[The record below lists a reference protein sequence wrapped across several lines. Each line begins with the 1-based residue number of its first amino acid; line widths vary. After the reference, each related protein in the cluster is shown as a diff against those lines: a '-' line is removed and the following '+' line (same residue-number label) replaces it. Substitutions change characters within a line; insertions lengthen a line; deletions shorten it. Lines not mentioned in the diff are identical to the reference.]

1 VKKPEFL
8 NLWLSCQFIW
18 LGVKMNELDALLSQ
32 FHSTNHLTSSTNW
45 SEQQQEKLSPEDE
58 DGERLEQ
65 SIRDVFSNKQL
76 LNKALATFLGVF
88 TANTGVSLLTSLG
101 IGAIASGTLGSI
113 VLGLFFANTLTK
125 IQYDG
130 QIHIGKD
137 FMVATVQTASVGAS
151 LWIAFD
157 EYRVVR
163 EATKTG
169 KTRFYSEVRSYEV
182 KPTPQTETPWLLM
195 GLGAVGLLLLAAML
209 KGANQ

>member
-1 VKKPEFL
+1 
-8 NLWLSCQFIW
+8 
-18 LGVKMNELDALLSQ
+18 MNEIDSLLSQ
-32 FHSTNHLTSSTNW
+32 FQTNGEQSTPLMWGETT
-45 SEQQQEKLSPEDE
+45 EEKPTPESE

-88 TANTGVSLLTSLG
+88 TANTGVSLLTTLG

-137 FMVATVQTASVGAS
+137 FMVATVQTVSVGAS

-157 EYRVVR
+157 EYRAVSN
-163 EATKTG
+163 ASKTG
-169 KTRFYSEVRSYEV
+169 KTRFYSEVRQYEV
-182 KPTPQTETPWLLM
+182 KPSPQTETPWLLI
-195 GLGAVGLLLLAAML
+195 GLAAFGLLVIAAMTR
-209 KGANQ
+209 GRNQ

>member
-1 VKKPEFL
+1 
-8 NLWLSCQFIW
+8 
-18 LGVKMNELDALLSQ
+18 MNEIDALLSQ
-32 FHSTNHLTSSTNW
+32 FHSNNEQTPSPYW
-45 SEQQQEKLSPEDE
+45 SEQQQEKPTPEDE

-130 QIHIGKD
+130 RIHIGKD

-163 EATKTG
+163 EATKAG
-169 KTRFYSEVRSYEV
+169 KTRFYEEVRSYEV
-182 KPTPQTETPWLLM
+182 KPTPQPETPWLLM
-195 GLGAVGLLLLAAML
+195 GLGAVGLLLLAAVV

>member
-1 VKKPEFL
+1 
-8 NLWLSCQFIW
+8 
-18 LGVKMNELDALLSQ
+18 MNELDALLSQ
-32 FHSTNHLTSSTNW
+32 FHSTNDSAPSPHW
-45 SEQQQEKLSPEDE
+45 SEQPKAKATPED
-58 DGERLEQ
+58 DDSERLEQ
-65 SIRDVFSNKQL
+65 SIRDVFNNKQL

-130 QIHIGKD
+130 RIHIGKD
-137 FMVATVQTASVGAS
+137 FMVASVSSASVGAS

-163 EATKTG
+163 GATKAG
-169 KTRFYSEVRSYEV
+169 KTRFYEEVRQYEV
-182 KPTPQTETPWLLM
+182 KPTPQTETPWLL
-195 GLGAVGLLLLAAML
+195 LGLAAL
-209 KGANQ
+209 GVLAIAAIGGRK

>member
-1 VKKPEFL
+1 MNNLDFL
-8 NLWLSCQFIW
+8 I
-18 LGVKMNELDALLSQ
+18 SQ
-32 FHSTNHLTSSTNW
+32 FHPESVQSSSVVWGEPQKT
-45 SEQQQEKLSPEDE
+45 QTTPEDE
-58 DGERLEQ
+58 DGDRLEQ
-65 SIRDVFSNKQL
+65 SIRDVFNNKQL

-88 TANTGVSLLTSLG
+88 TANTGVSLLTSLS

-137 FMVATVQTASVGAS
+137 FIVATVQTASVGAS

-169 KTRFYSEVRSYEV
+169 KTRFYEEVRSYEV

-195 GLGAVGLLLLAAML
+195 GLGAVGLLLLAAVL

>member
-1 VKKPEFL
+1 
-8 NLWLSCQFIW
+8 
-18 LGVKMNELDALLSQ
+18 MNDFDILLSQ
-32 FHSTNHLTSSTNW
+32 FHSNNEQTPSTNW
-45 SEQQQEKLSPEDE
+45 GEQQHTLPNPEDE

-88 TANTGVSLLTSLG
+88 TANTGVSLLTSLS

-130 QIHIGKD
+130 RIHIGKD
-137 FMVATVQTASVGAS
+137 FIVATVQTASVGAS

-163 EATKTG
+163 EATNTG
-169 KTRFYSEVRSYEV
+169 KTRFYEEVRNYEV
-182 KPTPQTETPWLLM
+182 KPTPQPEPPWLLM
-195 GLGAVGLLLLAAML
+195 GLGAVGLLLLAVVQIGRAHV
-209 KGANQ
+209 

>member
-1 VKKPEFL
+1 
-8 NLWLSCQFIW
+8 
-18 LGVKMNELDALLSQ
+18 MNEIDALLSQ
-32 FHSTNHLTSSTNW
+32 FHSNNEQTPSPDW
-45 SEQQQEKLSPEDE
+45 SEPQKTQTTPEDE

-65 SIRDVFSNKQL
+65 SIRDVFNNKQL

-125 IQYDG
+125 IQYDDRL
-130 QIHIGKD
+130 HVGKD
-137 FMVATVQTASVGAS
+137 FIVASVQTASVGAS

-182 KPTPQTETPWLLM
+182 KPTPQPEPPWLLM
-195 GLGAVGLLLLAAML
+195 GLAALAVLAIAAIGGR
-209 KGANQ
+209 K